1 MFRQRRP
8 TPFPFPPKRR
18 TSPEG
23 RPQQMWECLRSTR
36 VTFNSINAE
45 IPSNF
50 SQDLGE
56 SPPQRMLLQ
65 KVANLLG
72 VVMSPAGQDWPVLGL
87 KTSVALRNTSLHPP
101 ATINPLVG
109 FSAFM
114 IFERFRANIDKMS
127 CGRSV
132 KLIN

>member
-1 MFRQRRP
+1 
-8 TPFPFPPKRR
+8 
-18 TSPEG
+18 
-23 RPQQMWECLRSTR
+23 MWECLRSTR

-45 IPSNF
+45 IPLNF

-65 KVANLLG
+65 KVADLLG

-101 ATINPLVG
+101 AIINPLVG
-109 FSAFM
+109 PGYKWVNINEFAAFM
-114 IFERFRANIDKMS
+114 IYERFRAKQ
-127 CGRSV
+127 
-132 KLIN
+132 

>member
-1 MFRQRRP
+1 M
-8 TPFPFPPKRR
+8 
-18 TSPEG
+18 
-23 RPQQMWECLRSTR
+23 
-36 VTFNSINAE
+36 TFNFLNAE

-56 SPPQRMLLQ
+56 TAPPQRMLLQ
-65 KVANLLG
+65 KVADLLG

-101 ATINPLVG
+101 AIINPLVG

-132 KLIN
+132 KLINLPLSGQEMYSHRILSSFWQLLLAIIIHN